1 MFLGE
6 IGGNMGL
13 FLGCSLLT
21 IFEFIDVII
30 RIATRRG
37 RQVLH
42 MQWRHTGAEAS
53 VKPTDTIL
61 NAYVFSSTEAK
72 LRFKQRKLYQTSSA
86 DSTYKH
92 LDCDGFYIVIDH
104 IFLSYI
110 YFFAYK
116 PRLTQIFQTVER
128 KYI

>member
-42 MQWRHTGAEAS
+42 TQWRHTGAEAS
-53 VKPTDTIL
+53 VKPTDAIIKCI
-61 NAYVFSSTEAK
+61 YI
-72 LRFKQRKLYQTSSA
+72 FKHRSKITFQTTKA
-86 DSTYKH
+86 IPDFFCGQYKH
-92 LDCDGFYIVIDH
+92 LDRDGFYIVIDH

-110 YFFAYK
+110 YFFAHK
-116 PRLTQIFQTVER
+116 PHLTQIFQTVER
-128 KYI
+128 EYI

>member
-1 MFLGE
+1 MSLGE

-42 MQWRHTGAEAS
+42 MQ
-53 VKPTDTIL
+53 
-61 NAYVFSSTEAK
+61 
-72 LRFKQRKLYQTSSA
+72 
-86 DSTYKH
+86 
-92 LDCDGFYIVIDH
+92 
-104 IFLSYI
+104 
-110 YFFAYK
+110 
-116 PRLTQIFQTVER
+116 
-128 KYI
+128 

>member
-1 MFLGE
+1 MFLGKIE
-6 IGGNMGL
+6 RNMGL

-53 VKPTDTIL
+53 VKPTDAILITFQTTKTIPD
-61 NAYVFSSTEAK
+61 FFC
-72 LRFKQRKLYQTSSA
+72 RQ
-86 DSTYKH
+86 YKH
-92 LDCDGFYIVIDH
+92 LDLDRFYIFIDH
-104 IFLSYI
+104 IYLSYI
-110 YFFAYK
+110 YFL
-116 PRLTQIFQTVER
+116 PIS
-128 KYI
+128 

>member
-42 MQWRHTGAEAS
+42 MQWRHTGAGAS
-53 VKPTDTIL
+53 VKPTDAIL
-61 NAYVFSSTEAK
+61 NAYIFSSTEAK

-86 DSTYKH
+86 DST
-92 LDCDGFYIVIDH
+92 
-104 IFLSYI
+104 S
-110 YFFAYK
+110 
-116 PRLTQIFQTVER
+116 T
-128 KYI
+128 